1 MGTDATTTT
10 NTTKTETTTTSTLD
24 TIKTTVMD
32 WLSNDMVK
40 LGAAG
45 VGGFIVGYAVRF
57 IQGMFSK

>member
-10 NTTKTETTTTSTLD
+10 NTETTATSTSTLD

>member
-10 NTTKTETTTTSTLD
+10 NTTKTETTATSTLD